1 MPSPAQAGHIKEN
14 SRNWDSTRKVS
25 RRLQWNENLGQLSWS
40 ARPPTSTQS
49 EHRGCQEKAQSFLQ
63 LCLSYLSVGF
73 FFKQGMMLYTCK
85 YQIFSRELIHSA
97 AISQP
102 HRRKERGLASPIEY
116 NSYAELATLAQSIKL
131 RATTALP
138 FPCEFAAFLGD
149 WATGRK
155 EPPPGTEDNSSIMLS
170 CKATAWRDRKWKQQ
184 QGTAVK
190 SNSLRRHQLKLK
202 TLCFCT
208 VQHFL
213 LLQYQITTIMLL
225 RGFGHSWFHCG
236 AILLNSSS
244 KVGAFSRRSS
254 KKRRVL
260 SGRW

>member
-1 MPSPAQAGHIKEN
+1 MRI
-14 SRNWDSTRKVS
+14 WDSSHDQQGHQPAPRVSTGGARKRHS
-25 RRLQWNENLGQLSWS
+25 RSFNS
-40 ARPPTSTQS
+40 ALAT
-49 EHRGCQEKAQSFLQ
+49 
-63 LCLSYLSVGF
+63 YLLFF

-97 AISQP
+97 AISQL

-170 CKATAWRDRKWKQQ
+170 CKATAWRDRK
-184 QGTAVK
+184 
-190 SNSLRRHQLKLK
+190 
-202 TLCFCT
+202 
-208 VQHFL
+208 
-213 LLQYQITTIMLL
+213 
-225 RGFGHSWFHCG
+225 
-236 AILLNSSS
+236 
-244 KVGAFSRRSS
+244 
-254 KKRRVL
+254 
-260 SGRW
+260 